1 VAPGDT
7 VSIGTGST
15 LTREAGVRMVAESGG
30 GVPVAALLP
39 VVVLALAFVGYCW
52 YDLSRS
58 RVRYLPKWAWA
69 LICLASIP
77 VGGIV
82 YLLVGRERR

>member
-1 VAPGDT
+1 M
-7 VSIGTGST
+7 GTEVDGA
-15 LTREAGVRMVAESGG
+15 LLAAL
-30 GVPVAALLP
+30 VPVL
-39 VVVLALAFVGYCW
+39 VLALAFVGYCW

-58 RVRYLPKWAWA
+58 QVRYLPKWAWA

-82 YLLVGRERR
+82 YLIVGREHR